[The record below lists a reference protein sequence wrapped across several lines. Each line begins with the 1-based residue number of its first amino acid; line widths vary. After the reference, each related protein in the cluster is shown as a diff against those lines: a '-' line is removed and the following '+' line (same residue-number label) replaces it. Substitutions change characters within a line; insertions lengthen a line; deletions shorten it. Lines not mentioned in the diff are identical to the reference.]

1 MIAKS
6 PENNISCNIYCFQ
19 VDDGVVMDDAGIEKI
34 LLEKKFISKKDIE
47 FIRKQATG
55 NNISFKVAIDQL
67 KRISLGTILLHL
79 LLFLIG
85 VNIFIT
91 DDLSSFQSYVIAAI
105 IGVIIMNFVAPVIL
119 GAKLFFVSLKK

>member
-6 PENNISCNIYCFQ
+6 PENNISCNIYYFQ

-55 NNISFKVAIDQL
+55 NNSSLDIVIGKL
-67 KRISLGTILLHL
+67 KRLSLVMIILHF

-85 VNIFIT
+85 VNVFIT
-91 DDLSSFQSYVIAAI
+91 GDSVDFITYFIAMTM
-105 IGVIIMNFVAPVIL
+105 GIIMMHFVAPVIL
-119 GAKLFFVSLKK
+119 GAKLFFLSLKK